1 MQCNASTA
9 WLVAEHQSSVELTII
24 VWSHEQ
30 LRQIV
35 SEIHQLV
42 DQCLADDEA
51 AILALVRRFRNRV
64 YSLCFRMTGQRQ
76 DAEDIVQET
85 FVRVI
90 RSLKSWDKRRE
101 FEPWLLQIA
110 ANRCRTFLAKQQRRP
125 SAELLVEQTTADE
138 GGEATAAARQLGE
151 ELQLALGSIRADW
164 SRAFILFHQKEFSY
178 GEIAEQMGVPLGT
191 VKTWVHRARR
201 EIITRLQSRE
211 VV

>member
-1 MQCNASTA
+1 MSYPSRVVSGFHHYARS
-9 WLVAEHQSSVELTII
+9 LEL
-24 VWSHEQ
+24 
-30 LRQIV
+30 LGQIV

-51 AILALVRRFRNRV
+51 AILALVRRFKSRV

-90 RSLKSWDKRRE
+90 RSLKSWDKNRE

-125 SAELLVEQTTADE
+125 SAEMFVEQTTVDVEEE
-138 GGEATAAARQLGE
+138 GALAARHLVE
-151 ELQLALGSIRADW
+151 ELQLALGNIRSDW
-164 SRAFILFHQKEFSY
+164 SQAFVLFHQKELSY
-178 GEIAEQMGVPLGT
+178 GEIAEQMNVPLGT